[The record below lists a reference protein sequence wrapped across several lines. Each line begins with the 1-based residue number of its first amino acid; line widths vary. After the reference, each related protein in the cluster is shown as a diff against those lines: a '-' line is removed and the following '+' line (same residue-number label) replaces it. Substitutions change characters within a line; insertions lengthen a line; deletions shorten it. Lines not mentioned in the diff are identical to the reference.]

1 MTHAEIAAFLAICRH
16 KNITKAAEALY
27 TTQAALSAHLKA
39 LESELG
45 CTLLLRQKGKRSLS
59 LTAQGQNFYHLAL
72 QYQDLLQKMGSVGK
86 TTVYPG
92 LQITAI
98 ISVCNYLLP
107 PVLER
112 FMNKYPH
119 SSLHLQSGE
128 AETACLR
135 LLQGKADLAFT
146 TAKVETDQVAATS
159 FLKDSFTIICEA
171 NAPYPDVVSKEDLP
185 LWDEVYFRWSSEFA
199 FWHQSTFEEHPN
211 QFQAGVVTQIEMFVC
226 RPNKWA
232 FAPMSVANS
241 LCASGKLRQCTPDFP
256 IPSRSIYILRH
267 RDNASTVGI
276 QCFFD
281 VLREVLQAQYG
292 ENFLL

>member
-1 MTHAEIAAFLAICRH
+1 MTHAEIAAFLSICRH

-59 LTAQGQNFYHLAL
+59 LTAQGQNFYQLAL
-72 QYQDLLQKMGSVGK
+72 QYQDTMQKMSAVGK
-86 TTVYPG
+86 G
-92 LQITAI
+92 AAHEILRISAI
-98 ISVCNYLLP
+98 ISIGDYLLP
-107 PVLER
+107 PVLNR
-112 FMNKYPH
+112 FMDTYPLFA
-119 SSLHLQSGE
+119 LHLQSGA
-128 AETACLR
+128 AESSVLR
-135 LLQGKADLAFT
+135 ILQGKADLAFT
-146 TAKVETDQVAATS
+146 TAKMETDQIAATPL
-159 FLKDSFTIICEA
+159 LKDSFTIICGA
-171 NAPYPDVVSKEDLP
+171 NTPYSDVVSLEELSP
-185 LWDEVYFRWSSEFA
+185 WDEISFRWSSEFS
-199 FWHQSTFEEHPN
+199 FWHQSTFGTLLN
-211 QFQAGVVTQIEMFVC
+211 QFHAESANQIELFVS

-281 VLREVLQAQYG
+281 VLREVLQEQYG
-292 ENFLL
+292 DNFLL

>member
-86 TTVYPG
+86 TTVYPS

-146 TAKVETDQVAATS
+146 TAKVETDQVAATA
-159 FLKDSFTIICEA
+159 FIKDSFTIICEA
-171 NAPYPDVVSKEDLP
+171 NAPYPDVVSKEDLS
-185 LWDEVYFRWSSEFA
+185 LWDEIYFRWSAEFA
-199 FWHQSTFEEHPN
+199 FWHQSTFDEHPN
-211 QFQAGVVTQIEMFVC
+211 QFQAGVVTQIEMFVS

-232 FAPMSVANS
+232 FMPKSVANY
-241 LCASGKLRQCTPDFP
+241 LSGSTKLRQCTPNFP
-256 IPSRSIYILRH
+256 IPSRSIYILRN
-267 RDNASTVGI
+267 RDCSDTPDI
-276 QCFFD
+276 RCFLD
-281 VLREVLQAQYG
+281 VLREVLQEQYG
-292 ENFLL
+292 DNFLL

>member
-1 MTHAEIAAFLAICRH
+1 MTHAEIAAFLSICRH

-59 LTAQGQNFYHLAL
+59 LTAQGQSFYQLAL
-72 QYQDLLQKMGSVGK
+72 QYQDTMQKMSAVGK
-86 TTVYPG
+86 SAVHEI
-92 LQITAI
+92 LRISAI
-98 ISVCNYLLP
+98 ISIGDYLLP
-107 PVLER
+107 PVLDR
-112 FMNKYPH
+112 FMDTYPLFA
-119 SSLHLQSGE
+119 LHLQSGE
-128 AETACLR
+128 AESSVLR
-135 LLQGKADLAFT
+135 ILQGKADLAFT
-146 TAKVETDQVAATS
+146 TAKMETDQIAATPL
-159 FLKDSFTIICEA
+159 LKDSFTVICSA
-171 NAPYPDVVSKEDLP
+171 NAPYPDVVSLEELP
-185 LWDEVYFRWSSEFA
+185 PWDEISFRWSSEFS
-199 FWHQSTFEEHPN
+199 FWHQSTFGTLSN
-211 QFQAGVVTQIEMFVC
+211 QFHAESANQIGLFVS

-281 VLREVLQAQYG
+281 VLREVLQEQYG